1 MHDPFAW
8 SFPLVRLFG
17 ITVRIH
23 WLFPFV
29 ALGLILHTAL
39 GKSQGSAYPPGAWI
53 DSAILL
59 GILFFSILLHEFG
72 HCFAARAVNGDAQE
86 VLLWP
91 LGGLANVDVPHRP
104 KAHFITAAGGP
115 AVNIVLACAFA
126 LLLIFVCK
134 PGYQPIWNPLP
145 EQAPLLR
152 SDAGTVALRP
162 WSGGDPE
169 VMSPYALP
177 VWLARAFWLNYFLA
191 LLNIVLVGFPM
202 DGGRLLQASL
212 WPSLGYRQATL
223 FAVFAGFA
231 VVFIVALYAIIQ
243 TSVLGLCLALFIC
256 QACYR
261 QWVIL
266 ETGGEEGVFG
276 YDFSQG
282 YTSLER
288 DQIQAAPAV
297 RRVSWWRRW
306 LQRRA
311 ARKMQREQEQREA
324 EERRMDELL
333 EKLHR
338 HGKASLT
345 DEEQRFM
352 KRVSDRYR
360 NRN

>member
-8 SFPLVRLFG
+8 SFPLGRLFG

-29 ALGLILHTAL
+29 ALGSILYAAY
-39 GKSQGSAYPPGAWI
+39 GKPYPDYVPPQGLWI
-53 DSAILL
+53 DASILM
-59 GILFFSILLHEFG
+59 GILFVSVLLHELG

-91 LGGLANVDVPHRP
+91 LGGLANVEVPHRP
-104 KAHFITAAGGP
+104 RAHFLTAAAGP
-115 AVNIVLACAFA
+115 AVNIVLAVVCA
-126 LLLIFVCK
+126 LLLLVADKTAF
-134 PGYQPIWNPLP
+134 QPPWNPLP
-145 EQAPLLR
+145 DRFPYRGMDGLVRLTTWAG
-152 SDAGTVALRP
+152 DAVGLP
-162 WSGGDPE
+162 PY
-169 VMSPYALP
+169 SPP
-177 VWLARAFWLNYFLA
+177 VWLARAFWLNYFMA
-191 LLNIVLVGFPM
+191 LLNIVLVGFPL
-202 DGGRLLQASL
+202 DGGRMLQSAL

-223 FAVFAGFA
+223 TAVFAGFA
-231 VVFIVALYAIIQ
+231 VVFVVGLYAII
-243 TSVLGLCLALFIC
+243 TSSVLSLCLALFIYAAC
-256 QACYR
+256 QR
-261 QWVIL
+261 QWFIL

-288 DQIQAAPAV
+288 DQIQAAPPV
-297 RRVSWWRRW
+297 RKVGWWRRW

-311 ARKMQREQEQREA
+311 ARRMQREMEQREA
-324 EERRMDELL
+324 EERRLDELL
-333 EKLHR
+333 DKLHR
-338 HGKASLT
+338 QGRAALT